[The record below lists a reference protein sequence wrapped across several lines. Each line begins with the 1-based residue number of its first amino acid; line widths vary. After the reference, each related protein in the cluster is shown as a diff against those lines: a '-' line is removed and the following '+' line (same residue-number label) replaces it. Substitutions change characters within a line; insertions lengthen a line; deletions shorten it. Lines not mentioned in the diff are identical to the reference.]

1 LPKGKLATVGQL
13 AEIAQIR
20 DGNGNAISACGACVT
35 YDDDTCWLA
44 HCITSDMNIRLSA
57 ESETAYSWQQGY
69 ERIELAYTDKWRFSY
84 LVLTE
89 WGSWEEYASDEWNA
103 DANALSLYNGEG
115 YSWEMVR
122 NATPRSK
129 VATKSYVDEAI
140 RRLAA
145 RLGITA

>member
-1 LPKGKLATVGQL
+1 
-13 AEIAQIR
+13 
-20 DGNGNAISACGACVT
+20 
-35 YDDDTCWLA
+35 
-44 HCITSDMNIRLSA
+44 MNIRLSA